1 MKSTV
6 KLPPESNGRLR
17 EVRKAMR
24 YSMEDM
30 ANLLGF
36 SYQTYSSIEVGRKN
50 LYIDRLE
57 PLRKTKANVDYI
69 ISGEGELLN
78 ETKTDYFMEVVS
90 KLDTRDKEILLK
102 LALSMLEKGGDEN
115 SENRWSSITEGS

>member
-1 MKSTV
+1 MKSTE
-6 KLPPESNGRLR
+6 KLPPEANGRLR

-24 YSMEDM
+24 FSMEDM

-36 SYQTYSSIEVGRKN
+36 SYQTYSGIEVGRKN

-69 ISGEGELLN
+69 VAGEGELLN

-90 KLDTRDKEILLK
+90 KLDVRDKEILLK
-102 LALSMLEKGGDEN
+102 LALSMLDKGG
-115 SENRWSSITEGS
+115 SENNENR